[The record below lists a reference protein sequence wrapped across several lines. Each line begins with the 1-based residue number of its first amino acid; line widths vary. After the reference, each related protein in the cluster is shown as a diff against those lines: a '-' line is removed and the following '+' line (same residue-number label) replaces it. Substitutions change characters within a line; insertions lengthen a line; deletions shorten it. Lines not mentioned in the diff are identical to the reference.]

1 MESEVKKNKYSNG
14 LISIKSKKNRK
25 LRLKR
30 IEGVKSIPEQGYSEM
45 LPEEVRDEEF
55 EMRAERARAE
65 IDEALSD
72 TGWTLEKINS
82 EIVAA
87 RLERRAEKSKGG
99 F

>member
-30 IEGVKSIPEQGYSEM
+30 IEGVKFIPEQGYSEM
-45 LPEEVRDEEF
+45 LSEEVRDEEF
-55 EMRAERARAE
+55 EMRAEGARAE

>member
-1 MESEVKKNKYSNG
+1 MESEVLKNKYGNG
-14 LISIKSKKNRK
+14 LVSVKKRNRK
-25 LRLKR
+25 LSFKQV
-30 IEGVKSIPEQGYSEM
+30 EGVKSIPEQGYSDMTSEK
-45 LPEEVRDEEF
+45 VKDEEF